1 VTVLEPNG
9 ALTARDIFSLM
20 SRASDWRP
28 TDDPRTP
35 MAFAMAPGW
44 VFKSDLSRRHLDR
57 ERVAREVRRHMALTA
72 QVRIWHPAK
81 TWFLVRIR
89 RRYLAC
95 SVTPWLRVSRAP
107 DVRWLL
113 VLPQRRRL
121 AARAAACGLRLDH
134 QRGNFGFEPWSWR
147 LYYLDDE
154 LYPLRR

>member
-9 ALTARDIFSLM
+9 ALTAPDVFALM
-20 SRASDWRP
+20 SQASDWQP
-28 TDDPRTP
+28 TADPRTP

-57 ERVAREVRRHMALTA
+57 ERVTREVRRHMALTA

-95 SVTPWLRVSRAP
+95 SATPLLRVLGVP
-107 DVRWLL
+107 DLRWLL
-113 VLPQRRRL
+113 LRPERRRL
-121 AARAAACGLRLDH
+121 AARAATYGLRLDNR
-134 QRGNFGFEPWSWR
+134 RGNFGVEPWSWR

-154 LYPLRR
+154 LYPLGR